1 MSMADTLTLFIV
13 FLLLNLAA
21 GLVRAYRG
29 PTASDRISAVLLFG
43 STMVAVLLV
52 LVLAQLQAA
61 PALRDVALLFVMLAA
76 VLSVAFVGL
85 PSTPSDD
92 DADMSPGE
100 GPTPPRDDPASHV
113 PLPPAAAPGGATPAR
128 EGQ

>member
-1 MSMADTLTLFIV
+1 MEATAVGLKIFVV

-52 LVLAQLQAA
+52 LAQLQAE

-85 PSTPSDD
+85 PSTPEG
-92 DADMSPGE
+92 DADEASPGE
-100 GPTPPRDDPASHV
+100 GPVPPDEAE
-113 PLPPAAAPGGATPAR
+113 PAAVPAPVKER
-128 EGQ
+128 Q